1 MQSQWELLFI
11 ENIKK
16 ICKPFQ
22 LRHQTTF
29 KRLKKID
36 EKTDN
41 RAMNERINEWMNEG
55 IDDESI
61 QNTYSTGWKCHRYFV
76 YNLII
81 FEAEKSQMKWINI
94 TNIINKGGKKLEY
107 PSFANVLCVCECM
120 HRELR
125 CTGWIIKWSCDVNGF
140 GYFRTIFDWISVSVT
155 ERLFEFR

>member
-29 KRLKKID
+29 ERLKKID

-94 TNIINKGGKKLEY
+94 TNIINKGGKK
-107 PSFANVLCVCECM
+107 
-120 HRELR
+120 
-125 CTGWIIKWSCDVNGF
+125 T
-140 GYFRTIFDWISVSVT
+140 WISVICECVVCVWVYAPWI
-155 ERLFEFR
+155 EMHRLNHKMIMRCKWFRLFSDYFRLNQRFCDWTSLWI